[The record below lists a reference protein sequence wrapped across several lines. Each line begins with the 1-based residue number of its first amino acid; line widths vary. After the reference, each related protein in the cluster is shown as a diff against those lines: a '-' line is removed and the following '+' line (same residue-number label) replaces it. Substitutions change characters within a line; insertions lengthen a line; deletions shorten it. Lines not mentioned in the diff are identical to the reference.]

1 MLILYGIFIQLKVI
15 ETHSPTRGRVNLSSE
30 THILTPENDFNS
42 LYYYRK
48 DTFKA
53 N

>member
-15 ETHSPTRGRVNLSSE
+15 ETHSLTRGRVNLSSE
-30 THILTPENDFNS
+30 IHILTPENDFNS

-48 DTFKA
+48 IHSK
-53 N
+53 